1 MSENKTKRIDSIH
14 LVEAWLIMI
23 SLLGGILF
31 AISYFEDQQESKEKQ
46 ELDKTILEL
55 QNQTKTL
62 NYYTTALIN
71 STLRQQ
77 LFNQDVVTWHDS
89 VENRIN
95 ILNKTGGRG

>member
-31 AISYFEDQQESKEKQ
+31 AISYFEDQQELEEKQ

-62 NYYTTALIN
+62 NLYTSALIN

>member
-1 MSENKTKRIDSIH
+1 MSEDKTKTINSIH

-23 SLLGGILF
+23 SLIGGILF
-31 AISYFEDQQESKEKQ
+31 ALSYFEDQQELEEKQ
-46 ELDKTILEL
+46 ELDQTILEL

-62 NYYTTALIN
+62 NLYSSALIN
-71 STLRQQ
+71 STIRQQ